1 MTQRICPLEVLRL
14 STRDAPA
21 LSWIMD
27 MARDAGETASVSG
40 GGLQETA
47 RSMGRNRKGKRMTER
62 YNYIDSNKAHEMRC
76 VHALIIMVLGAA
88 EIIHDQFFD

>member
-1 MTQRICPLEVLRL
+1 MTQRICPLEVL
-14 STRDAPA
+14 
-21 LSWIMD
+21 
-27 MARDAGETASVSG
+27 
-40 GGLQETA
+40 
-47 RSMGRNRKGKRMTER
+47 MTER